1 MITTI
6 VFGVAILVSVAFLIK
21 NTNKNKEILMSLVE
35 KIEDLDAKVS
45 EVVALV
51 ASLPTAGAVAEVE
64 KAFADYVAADELED
78 AEREQALADTKVTLE
93 EKLAVLA
100 EAELK
105 VDAVKAKVESVLPAE
120 EVVAEEPETET
131 PVEEP
136 VDEVPAEP
144 VVDETPADVVVDE
157 PVDVATEDEDEVVL
171 DSEGDEGYTG
181 EPATATDADGNLV
194 V

>member
-1 MITTI
+1 M
-6 VFGVAILVSVAFLIK
+6 
-21 NTNKNKEILMSLVE
+21 KEIIMSLVE

-45 EVVALV
+45 EVVELV

-78 AEREQALADTKVTLE
+78 ADREQALVDTKATLE

-120 EVVAEEPETET
+120 EVVVTEPE
-131 PVEEP
+131 V
-136 VDEVPAEP
+136 EVPAEP
-144 VVDETPADVVVDE
+144 VVDEDADSTDEDVV
-157 PVDVATEDEDEVVL
+157 TEDEDEVVL
-171 DSEGDEGYTG
+171 DSAGDEGYTG
-181 EPATATDADGNLV
+181 EPATATDADGNPV

>member
-6 VFGVAILVSVAFLIK
+6 VVGLVLLGAGAILAKNVNEQIK
-21 NTNKNKEILMSLVE
+21 KLKEISMSLVE

-51 ASLPTAGAVAEVE
+51 ASLPEAGAVAEVE

-78 AEREQALADTKVTLE
+78 AEREKALADTKATLE

-100 EAELK
+100 EAEAK

-120 EVVAEEPETET
+120 EVVVEEPATET
-131 PVEEP
+131 PV
-136 VDEVPAEP
+136 DEP
-144 VVDETPADVVVDE
+144 VVDEEVDSPVVE
-157 PVDVATEDEDEVVL
+157 TEDEVVL

-181 EPATATDADGNLV
+181 EPATATDADGNPV

>member
-6 VFGVAILVSVAFLIK
+6 VVGLVLLGAGAILAK
-21 NTNKNKEILMSLVE
+21 NVNEQNKKLKEISMSLVE

-51 ASLPTAGAVAEVE
+51 ASLPEAGAVAEVE

-78 AEREQALADTKVTLE
+78 AEREKALADTKATLE

-100 EAELK
+100 EAEAK

-120 EVVAEEPETET
+120 EVVVEEPATET
-131 PVEEP
+131 PVDEP

-144 VVDETPADVVVDE
+144 VVDDEVDSPVVET
-157 PVDVATEDEDEVVL
+157 EDEVVL
-171 DSEGDEGYTG
+171 DSAGDEGYTG
-181 EPATATDADGNLV
+181 EPTTATDADGNPV